1 MVLQMSVLSAA
12 IVIGK
17 LLSCILQVD
26 SLPKKSAC
34 CLLTFTLAARIS
46 ALARREVL
54 RCGGWGMEE
63 LRPSH
68 KIFVFYSCSSCLAG
82 LSLTSIN

>member
-46 ALARREVL
+46 G
-54 RCGGWGMEE
+54 GGWGMEE